1 MLCTSVLDVTSRI
14 LQILLITFCK
24 MLGMYLVAEVSFEAI
39 EMLQKISVK
48 SKNDQKNTDTACS
61 KKLFLQYSL
70 NVGIAGLVT
79 SIKS

>member
-1 MLCTSVLDVTSRI
+1 
-14 LQILLITFCK
+14 
-24 MLGMYLVAEVSFEAI
+24 MYLVAEVSFEAI

-70 NVGIAGLVT
+70 NVGITGLIT